1 MLFLSMQEVR
11 KLHLPIKIQSIS
23 KVFVILEHVSMK
35 NNRRPRW
42 QEACFFLWQTSFGF
56 RAWILQQ
63 LVLYSNSTSDLY
75 EAKIFTRNNISI
87 LKNHLKNSVCF
98 FLHLLFCNE
107 AQNYKIDIFVALFWK
122 SSTCS
127 DFFFH
132 RKQEVAIIIISSV
145 LVFMNI
151 NANLFSFLW
160 SLYSRRP
167 GNYLAKAAWDQHCH
181 FSLLAVLKEKRSK
194 SLNLEKE
201 KVNLW
206 TLNLQAGILVFIVT
220 LLCLIVGKMVGM
232 REGLGVA
239 WG

>member
-98 FLHLLFCNE
+98 FLHLLFCKE
-107 AQNYKIDIFVALFWK
+107 AQNYKIDIFVEKFHPLGFFDGGGNPQVILSKTWK
-122 SSTCS
+122 QGSSPIS
-127 DFFFH
+127 KNLDNFLIFFLKTLKFD
-132 RKQEVAIIIISSV
+132 
-145 LVFMNI
+145 MPYP
-151 NANLFSFLW
+151 LW
-160 SLYSRRP
+160 LGIKEYLLY
-167 GNYLAKAAWDQHCH
+167 
-181 FSLLAVLKEKRSK
+181 
-194 SLNLEKE
+194 
-201 KVNLW
+201 
-206 TLNLQAGILVFIVT
+206 
-220 LLCLIVGKMVGM
+220 
-232 REGLGVA
+232 
-239 WG
+239 